1 MQVTKKCSKE
11 NMPSMNKY
19 SESSSAPD
27 ATHTVS
33 YDRVFKKGD
42 EEVDEEEYAPE
53 DMGKAYK
60 VISDQQS
67 FWRATSWQQRLS
79 AL

>member
-1 MQVTKKCSKE
+1 
-11 NMPSMNKY
+11 MNKY

-60 VISDQQS
+60 VIKDFQHCDKLPIVLQYVQAVLSRS
-67 FWRATSWQQRLS
+67 ERAKCE
-79 AL
+79 